1 MPVPTMGPTIR
12 TYCWIIE
19 IQSHPNG
26 VGKMQ
31 QVKAVQGNMGHSLLA
46 TLSEMASRAYA
57 AVSERNAQRASVR
70 HLRTLSDYHLKDLGI
85 DRSEIMSVVY
95 SDTSDRIRD

>member
-1 MPVPTMGPTIR
+1 MGPTIR

-31 QVKAVQGNMGHSLLA
+31 QVKAVQSNVGHSFLA
-46 TLSEMASRAYA
+46 SLSEMAFRAYV
-57 AVSERNAQRASVR
+57 AVSERNARRASVR
-70 HLRTLSDYHLKDLGI
+70 HLRALSDYHLKDLGI
-85 DRSEIMSVVY
+85 DRSEILSVVY
-95 SDTSDRIRD
+95 NDILDRIRV

>member
-1 MPVPTMGPTIR
+1 
-12 TYCWIIE
+12 
-19 IQSHPNG
+19 
-26 VGKMQ
+26 MQ
-31 QVKAVQGNMGHSLLA
+31 QVKAVQGNMGHSFLA

-85 DRSEIMSVVY
+85 DRSEILSVVY
-95 SDTSDRIRD
+95 SDTPDRIRV